1 MGLCIRDILLEPE
14 EKEGVYS
21 DAEWAMSDSESDEE
35 PIALQRVDTP
45 GFLKRTYGVLAYDSS
60 LERKHKYAKLDEQ
73 LDDLR
78 AVLPNATKVSKVL
91 ESLYEAL
98 CGLAAPG
105 SSLSTPLKILLS
117 WFHQRAYSLFENL
130 KISVKGYCTGSET
143 PLVSLSGHC
152 CFCQSKERTSVVLD
166 AYQYIATL
174 QRQVDDLSAEL
185 LEEDVLSPAQT
196 QDEECDQRDTVSS
209 YSSVHVQPLVC
220 SLALLLLLNV
230 LFQVEIQD
238 FQALATAVEIEYLEL
253 PCVCKRPH
261 FEDSCGSGG
270 SGQKR
275 WAFGSLD
282 SMCQST
288 KSSGGRHGSSRVQR
302 TGGHACQDCLS
313 Q

>member
-78 AVLPNATKVSKVL
+78 AVLPNATK
-91 ESLYEAL
+91 
-98 CGLAAPG
+98 
-105 SSLSTPLKILLS
+105 
-117 WFHQRAYSLFENL
+117 
-130 KISVKGYCTGSET
+130 
-143 PLVSLSGHC
+143 
-152 CFCQSKERTSVVLD
+152 SKERTSVVLD

-209 YSSVHVQPLVC
+209 YSSVHVQPLVEVVRRDGLLEVWIVC
-220 SLALLLLLNV
+220 ANRPSLLV
-230 LFQVEIQD
+230 DVME
-238 FQALATAVEIEYLEL
+238 AVESRGLAVTHARIACHNDIVFEYLRLENEHSA
-253 PCVCKRPH
+253 PNSKAEETKEEDVKD
-261 FEDSCGSGG
+261 FEASV
-270 SGQKR
+270 K
-275 WAFGSLD
+275 AML
-282 SMCQST
+282 
-288 KSSGGRHGSSRVQR
+288 V
-302 TGGHACQDCLS
+302 HAICNEASHVRLQ
-313 Q
+313 